1 MAHPAGAH
9 KDLPHGV
16 CNAILLPIVSE
27 FNRPYRVEK
36 FAKVAEALGVDTSAM
51 TTEEASMAAIDALNA
66 LNRRVGIPAG
76 FGELGVTAEDTLTW
90 VDDALA
96 DPCAGGNP
104 HPMTRDQVI
113 ELYAKSL

>member
-16 CNAILLPIVSE
+16 CNAILLPIVCE
-27 FNRPYRVEK
+27 FNRPYCVEK
-36 FAKVAEALGVDTSAM
+36 FAQVAEALGADTSGM
-51 TTEEASMAAIDALNA
+51 TAEEASLAAIDELNA
-66 LNRRVGIPAG
+66 LNRRVGIPEG
-76 FGELGVTAEDTLTW
+76 FALLGVTEEDILTW

-104 HPMTRDQVI
+104 HPITRDQVI
-113 ELYAKSL
+113 ELYKKAL